1 MDLGIL
7 GEGVVELDPMTGRM
21 VFRMPQEDG
30 SNSFL
35 DVQEHLMRY
44 LGEEVRFVVT
54 PLRTVAELARMVE
67 SGELPVENIPTLK
80 MMPKG

>member
-21 VFRMPQEDG
+21 VFRIQQEDG

-35 DVQEHLMRY
+35 DVQEHMMRY

-54 PLRTVAELARMVE
+54 PLRTVAELAQMVE
-67 SGELPVENIPTLK
+67 SGELSVEELPTV
-80 MMPKG
+80 PRYSV

>member
-1 MDLGIL
+1 
-7 GEGVVELDPMTGRM
+7 MTGRM
-21 VFRMPQEDG
+21 VIRMPQEDG

-80 MMPKG
+80 MMTRD